1 MMHLAEHR
9 QNETDRDGNERK
21 YNVSNIIETVNINRI
36 FDLAGG
42 EKLHVLKDIS
52 VQIPESALTILK
64 GPSGSGKTTL
74 MNLLGA
80 LDTPDSG
87 QIFFNGSEIG
97 AMSEEEKGS
106 LRRQHFGFVFQSV
119 SLIPIMTVFE
129 NVDFALRLAGYT
141 GDRAER
147 VDKCLKMVGLAS
159 RAQHMPQ
166 ELSGGEQQRVAIARA
181 IAHRPD
187 VVFADEPTAE
197 LDSQTAVNVVNIF
210 KGLVREEGVTIVMTT
225 HDTSLMSAGDVAY
238 TIDGGQI

>member
-1 MMHLAEHR
+1 MA
-9 QNETDRDGNERK
+9 
-21 YNVSNIIETVNINRI
+21 NIIETKNVNRI

-42 EKLHVLKDIS
+42 DKLHVLKDVS
-52 VQIPESALTILK
+52 VTVPKAALTLLK

-74 MNLLGA
+74 MNILGA
-80 LDTPDSG
+80 LDAPNSG
-87 QIFFNGSEIG
+87 EILFDGREIG
-97 AMSEEEKGS
+97 GMTEEERGR
-106 LRRQHFGFVFQSV
+106 LRREHFGFVFQSV

-129 NVDFALRLAGYT
+129 NVDFALRLANYK

-147 VDKCLKMVGLAS
+147 VNKCLKLVGLAS

-197 LDSQTAVNVVNIF
+197 LDSQTAISVVNIF
-210 KGLVREEGVTIVMTT
+210 KALIQEEGVTIVMTT

-238 TIDGGQI
+238 TINQGHIDI